1 MGVTYVSSF
10 FHRFR
15 NISTSIDRFTNERIF
30 EFGNGKN
37 SGKNTSPMGDGGGR
51 LAGLVGALME
61 GRIRIGS
68 PPRVRG
74 RWRQIRDTTVRRGV
88 VPLLHGPR
96 PHRPHPHAPSPL
108 VVAVRRILENRQAKR
123 HNSQIVDKKFHS
135 TRFTSFSTRE
145 KEQVPE
151 EDTLDSYRIERFDF
165 QRRRLLAF
173 FLQIP
178 AITIP
183 TSS

>member
-1 MGVTYVSSF
+1 MKKFIPRF
-10 FHRFR
+10 FHSYSARSSIPLVLGKGLINSEDYGCNLRFLLFPQ
-15 NISTSIDRFTNERIF
+15 ISKHFDSIASIDRFTNERIF

-123 HNSQIVDKKFHS
+123 QLSN
-135 TRFTSFSTRE
+135 
-145 KEQVPE
+145 
-151 EDTLDSYRIERFDF
+151 
-165 QRRRLLAF
+165 RR
-173 FLQIP
+173 
-178 AITIP
+178 
-183 TSS
+183 